1 MAHLKQK
8 QISDNSCKAIIIDT
22 LLEAVRPLTQ
32 EELSREI
39 TSLFHILVSAER
51 LKQQIHALSLE
62 GAILLDEDDYLRISP
77 SKQPDFIIAR
87 LKETTLR
94 KEATIIWLDNLRTQQ
109 ELSSELEKVL
119 SQALPIF
126 LRSLF
131 VKHGVLSYELL
142 TSTSDQSTFDLQDI
156 AHHVSLEFDETYRA
170 EIETL
175 LPSIFQISNHETVIE
190 YLKHSIEKAVGY
202 ISEVISDENLTQITE
217 ALKNLTIYLD
227 TNAVYRLLNLQGNS
241 RYESIK
247 ETLDF
252 CRKYGVKL
260 KISAITKKEL
270 SSRLKYDAKV
280 LVQFPTKT
288 NLAEAGYR
296 YRTSDNYVSTYW
308 LKAAT
313 TKVSVEDYISFFQN
327 FDILLND
334 EQIEIEEIE
343 VDEEPLIE
351 RAKYFFGK
359 LSLRDP
365 LHEKS
370 DAALWHDAY
379 NFAYVQKMQKADA
392 KNAIDT
398 RCLFL
403 TTDQALTS
411 FQREDHEAKN
421 SAPVVIAPSQLLQ
434 MFAFSTTDSG
444 YEETFIKFFA
454 SSSLGATFKY
464 NNDDIQE
471 ILSRIGH
478 YNGVSVK
485 IAERILARELVSS
498 RYFSAT
504 DEEKEE
510 IIYNSVSDELLLELK
525 RAGRWAYRFSCG
537 PPRYGLPSGHPP
549 ACAPC
554 RHRTVFVLPFRSPPF
569 CNQHTYHNSVG
580 KAISFSLSIAMQ
592 ILNRLTCSAP
602 CTCSSTRS
610 RGRSIYGP
618 LPSSFPAGVVGV
630 CGRSGCPRERWDAA
644 RCPERCYSCG
654 RAAGWR
660 TTGRRAAPVR
670 RAPCVS

>member
-260 KISAITKKEL
+260 KISAITKK
-270 SSRLKYDAKV
+270 
-280 LVQFPTKT
+280 
-288 NLAEAGYR
+288 
-296 YRTSDNYVSTYW
+296 NYPH
-308 LKAAT
+308 A
-313 TKVSVEDYISFFQN
+313 
-327 FDILLND
+327 
-334 EQIEIEEIE
+334 
-343 VDEEPLIE
+343 
-351 RAKYFFGK
+351 
-359 LSLRDP
+359 
-365 LHEKS
+365 
-370 DAALWHDAY
+370 
-379 NFAYVQKMQKADA
+379 
-392 KNAIDT
+392 
-398 RCLFL
+398 
-403 TTDQALTS
+403 
-411 FQREDHEAKN
+411 
-421 SAPVVIAPSQLLQ
+421 
-434 MFAFSTTDSG
+434 
-444 YEETFIKFFA
+444 
-454 SSSLGATFKY
+454 
-464 NNDDIQE
+464 
-471 ILSRIGH
+471 
-478 YNGVSVK
+478 
-485 IAERILARELVSS
+485 
-498 RYFSAT
+498 
-504 DEEKEE
+504 
-510 IIYNSVSDELLLELK
+510 
-525 RAGRWAYRFSCG
+525 
-537 PPRYGLPSGHPP
+537 
-549 ACAPC
+549 
-554 RHRTVFVLPFRSPPF
+554 
-569 CNQHTYHNSVG
+569 
-580 KAISFSLSIAMQ
+580 
-592 ILNRLTCSAP
+592 
-602 CTCSSTRS
+602 
-610 RGRSIYGP
+610 
-618 LPSSFPAGVVGV
+618 
-630 CGRSGCPRERWDAA
+630 
-644 RCPERCYSCG
+644 
-654 RAAGWR
+654 
-660 TTGRRAAPVR
+660 
-670 RAPCVS
+670 